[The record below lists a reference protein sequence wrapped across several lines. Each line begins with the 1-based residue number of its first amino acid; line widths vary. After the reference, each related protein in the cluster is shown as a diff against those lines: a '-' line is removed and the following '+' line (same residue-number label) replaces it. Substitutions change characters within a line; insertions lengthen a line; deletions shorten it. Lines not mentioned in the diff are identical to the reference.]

1 MSEVE
6 LKFDLPRGA
15 GSKFA
20 KLKQLGVARP
30 SRARL
35 LALYFDTPDGALA
48 RGQMALRLRRSG
60 TRWKQTLKAGRSGEG
75 GLHARDEWEFE
86 RPDASIDLA
95 LFAHT
100 PLAQLSG
107 AADLHNALKE
117 VFRVEVTRTT
127 WELEVAPGT
136 RVEVALD
143 QGEVR
148 NADGAEPVSEVEI
161 EILEG
166 APRDMFDFAGRL
178 LDAAPLRPSA
188 ITKAE
193 RGYRLVRGEKPAPM
207 KARAAP
213 LHSGMTPLEA
223 ARATIAS
230 ALAQLQAN
238 EKGAL
243 QGSRPEYL
251 HQMRVAMRRL
261 RSALRAFREVLDG
274 EFLRETDL
282 GMKAIARATGAARDW
297 DVLATQTLPAMLDAG
312 GDAQVARSILADV
325 RARRRAAREAMHD
338 AMRSPD
344 YAKVI
349 LGLARWLAEPR
360 APAGD
365 GGDLASFAARVV
377 AKRHGKLVERAKHF
391 DRMDATARHKL
402 RIEAKRVRYIFEAF
416 APLFRAKPVKAY
428 LKALAQVQD
437 DLGEA
442 NDAAVAVRH
451 LEGIA
456 MPEAIAKRARESLE
470 AREREA
476 AARLPPHFEQ
486 LAAMKRFWEKD

>member
-6 LKFDLPRGA
+6 LKFDLPRRA

-20 KLKQLGVARP
+20 KLEQLGVARP

-60 TRWKQTLKAGRSGEG
+60 SRWKQTLKSGRSGEG

-100 PLAQLSG
+100 PLAQLCG

-127 WELEVAPGT
+127 WEVEVAPGT

-148 NADGAEPVSEVEI
+148 NADGASPVSEVEI

-166 APRDMFDFAGRL
+166 EPREMFDFAGRL
-178 LDAAPLRPSA
+178 LEAAPLRPSA
-188 ITKAE
+188 VTKAE
-193 RGYRLVRGEKPAPM
+193 RGYRLVSGEKAAPV
-207 KARAAP
+207 KARAAR
-213 LHSGMTPLEA
+213 LDAGMTPIEA

-238 EKGAL
+238 ETGAL
-243 QGSRPEYL
+243 HGTHPEYL

-261 RSALRAFREVLDG
+261 RSALRAFRDVLDR
-274 EFLRETDL
+274 EFVRETDL
-282 GMKAIARATGAARDW
+282 AMKAIARATGAARDW

-312 GDAQVARSILADV
+312 GDAATARSILANV
-325 RARRRAAREAMHD
+325 KAKRRAAREAMRD
-338 AMRSPD
+338 ALRSPR

-360 APAGD
+360 AAAVD
-365 GGDLASFAARVV
+365 GGDLTAFASRVA
-377 AKRHGKLVERAKHF
+377 AKRHRKLVERARHF
-391 DRMDATARHKL
+391 DRMDAVARHKL
-402 RIEAKRVRYIFEAF
+402 RIEAKRVRYIFEGF

-442 NDAAVAVRH
+442 NDAVVAKRH
-451 LEGIA
+451 LDDIA
-456 MPEAIAKRARESLE
+456 MSEAIAKPARESLE

-476 AARLPPHFEQ
+476 AARLAPHFEH
-486 LAAMKRFWEKD
+486 LAATKRFWEKD